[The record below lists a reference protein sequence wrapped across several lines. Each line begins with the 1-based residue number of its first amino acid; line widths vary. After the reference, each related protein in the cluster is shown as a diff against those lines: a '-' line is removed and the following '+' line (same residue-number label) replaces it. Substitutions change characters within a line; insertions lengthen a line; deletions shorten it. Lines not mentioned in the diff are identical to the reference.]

1 MYDYEDCALRSR
13 LWNLDQAMRSVLGPI
28 GPGFT
33 NLGCCGT
40 PWLDII
46 TSPVFW
52 DDIILLLAS
61 ERKAHLFPFF
71 LLLFKVWKTVPL
83 CLCLFNYFV
92 EMVVSSVSG
101 FRGRIVLLDSEE
113 HRCLN
118 IDPFL
123 SQFNSVQFQQNC
135 SICTSLHCDC
145 LSTRVDLT
153 LWYNSCLL
161 SIIEIWEKS

>member
-1 MYDYEDCALRSR
+1 MDFFFSPIFKRNLLYSVSSPGATSFSACYN
-13 LWNLDQAMRSVLGPI
+13 LWN
-28 GPGFT
+28 
-33 NLGCCGT
+33 
-40 PWLDII
+40 
-46 TSPVFW
+46 
-52 DDIILLLAS
+52 LLAS

-153 LWYNSCLL
+153 LRYNSCLL